1 MGTPVK
7 LSGTLVEAA
16 RDEAATADRSL
27 TAQIEHWATIGRAVE
42 KLVPAAAVASL
53 KRLGG
58 GGAATPAM
66 AKRAA
71 VGRLFDDLV
80 RSNERDAVERHL
92 KGLGG
97 PRYGTDPKH
106 PGLLVRIEADG
117 TRTLGRLDGRVF
129 VPAARERV
137 RRSA

>member
-16 RDEAATADRSL
+16 RGEAAAADRSL

-42 KLVPAAAVASL
+42 KLLPQAALASL

-58 GGAATPAM
+58 AAAATPAM
-66 AKRAA
+66 ARREA
-71 VGRLFDDLV
+71 VDRLLDDLA
-80 RSNERDAVERHL
+80 RSDDRSAAQKHL
-92 KGLGG
+92 RALGG

-106 PGLLVRIEADG
+106 PGLLMRIEPDG
-117 TRTLGRLDGRVF
+117 KRTFGRLEGRVF
-129 VPAARERV
+129 VPVAKGRARGAA
-137 RRSA
+137 

>member
-16 RDEAATADRSL
+16 RGEAAAADRSL

-42 KLVPAAAVASL
+42 KLVPQAALASL

-58 GGAATPAM
+58 AAAATPAM
-66 AKRAA
+66 ARREA
-71 VGRLFDDLV
+71 VGRLLGDLAQSDD
-80 RSNERDAVERHL
+80 RNAVQRHL
-92 KGLGG
+92 RALGG
-97 PRYGTDPKH
+97 PRYGIDPKH
-106 PGLLVRIEADG
+106 PGLLVRIEPDG
-117 TRTLGRLDGRVF
+117 KRTLGRLEGRVF
-129 VPAARERV
+129 VPVVKERA

>member
-16 RDEAATADRSL
+16 RGEAAAADRSL

-42 KLVPAAAVASL
+42 KLVPQAALASL

-58 GGAATPAM
+58 ASAATPAM
-66 AKRAA
+66 ARREAA
-71 VGRLFDDLV
+71 GRLLDDLA
-80 RSNERDAVERHL
+80 RSDDRNVVQRHL
-92 KGLGG
+92 RALGG

-106 PGLLVRIEADG
+106 PGLLVRIEPDG
-117 TRTLGRLDGRVF
+117 KRTLGRLEGRVF
-129 VPAARERV
+129 VPVAKERARGAA
-137 RRSA
+137 

>member
-16 RDEAATADRSL
+16 RDEASAADRSL

-42 KLVPAAAVASL
+42 KLVPQAAVASL

-58 GGAATPAM
+58 GGTATPAM
-66 AKRAA
+66 AKREA
-71 VGRLFDDLV
+71 VGRLLDGLARSDD
-80 RSNERDAVERHL
+80 RSAVQGHL
-92 KGLGG
+92 RALGG
-97 PRYGTDPKH
+97 PRYATDRKH
-106 PGLLVRIEADG
+106 PGLLVRIEPDG

-129 VPAARERV
+129 VPVSGERP

>member
-16 RDEAATADRSL
+16 RGEAAAADRSL

-42 KLVPAAAVASL
+42 KLVPQAALASL

-66 AKRAA
+66 IRREA
-71 VGRLFDDLV
+71 VGRLLGDLARSDDRGLA
-80 RSNERDAVERHL
+80 RRHL
-92 KGLGG
+92 KALGG

-117 TRTLGRLDGRVF
+117 TRTLGRLEGREF
-129 VPAARERV
+129 VAVPRERA
-137 RRSA
+137 RRQA